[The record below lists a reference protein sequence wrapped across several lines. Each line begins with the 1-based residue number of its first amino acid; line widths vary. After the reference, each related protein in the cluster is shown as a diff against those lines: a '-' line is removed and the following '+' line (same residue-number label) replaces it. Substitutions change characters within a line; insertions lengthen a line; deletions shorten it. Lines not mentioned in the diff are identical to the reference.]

1 MFLIDG
7 YNLLHVACAGSS
19 AAASCRR
26 LVDRI
31 VDFCRRGGYRARI
44 VFDATEGLPRR
55 QRRGDVEIRNVMPGR
70 TADEEILAAL
80 LSTRDRTAHTLVT
93 DDGMLVREARRRGV
107 RVIPCRDFMRLL
119 EGQGRQGGGK
129 EGGPLTPGEVDYWMR
144 EFGLDERGRDG

>member
-7 YNLLHVACAGSS
+7 YNLLHAAFPGPADGSS
-19 AAASCRR
+19 RRR

-55 QRRGDVEIRNVMPGR
+55 QRRGDVEIRNVAPGR

-80 LSTRDRTAHTLVT
+80 ASTRDRTAHTLVT
-93 DDGMLVREARRRGV
+93 DDGALVREALRRGV
-107 RVIPCRDFMRLL
+107 RVVPCRDFARLL
-119 EGQGRQGGGK
+119 EGPGRERGGK
-129 EGGPLTPGEVDYWMR
+129 EGGPLSPGEVDYWIR
-144 EFGLDERGRDG
+144 EFGLDERDREG